1 MSGAPWAASR
11 MVPSVRPIGAAQMK
25 PESQGRADQQTVT
38 VSRSPCRPCSNRL
51 LSCQA
56 IGADPEI
63 AIPMIG
69 LWFGQDYNGALQIG
83 SSNACRASRIRSR
96 HVTES
101 QAAPRHSVSR
111 SVACETPMAL
121 LLLDGP
127 MANEGRPK
135 PPCHAFFP
143 AAPRLLA
150 EQKSAPRRS
159 SAALRPFGFR
169 RPPPAMAGP
178 ASAGRWAPRDSQQET
193 ERWHRHLDM

>member
-1 MSGAPWAASR
+1 MARIAKGPAS
-11 MVPSVRPIGAAQMK
+11 PAEIGAVQMK
-25 PESQGRADQQTVT
+25 PESQGRTDQQTVT

-56 IGADPEI
+56 IGADSEI
-63 AIPMIG
+63 GRRMIG
-69 LWFGQDYNGALQIG
+69 SRSRRDDGGALLFG

-96 HVTES
+96 HGTES

-111 SVACETPMAL
+111 SVACETPMTL

-127 MANEGRPK
+127 TANGGRPK
-135 PPCHAFFP
+135 PPCRAFFP

-150 EQKSAPRRS
+150 EQKSAPWRS
-159 SAALRPFGFR
+159 SAALRRFGFR
-169 RPPPAMAGP
+169 RPSPAIAGP

-193 ERWHRHLDM
+193 ERWLRHLDM